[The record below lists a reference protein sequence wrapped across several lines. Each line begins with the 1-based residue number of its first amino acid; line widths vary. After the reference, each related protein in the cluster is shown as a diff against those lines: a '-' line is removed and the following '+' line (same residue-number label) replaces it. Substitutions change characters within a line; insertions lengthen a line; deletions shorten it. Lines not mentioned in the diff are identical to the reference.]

1 MKILRNTLLSGFI
14 LLATLS
20 CKKEYNEIPVKQ
32 ENGEV
37 WLSGGLY
44 HCAQQIRLDNGDTL
58 VVPLEDVI
66 SLRSGDRI
74 NVKFKEIGQNKNCSQ
89 YIDCEIIEIL
99 KLE

>member
-1 MKILRNTLLSGFI
+1 MRILRNTLLLGLI
-14 LLATLS
+14 LPVALS
-20 CKKEYNEIPVKQ
+20 CKKDFNEISVQQ

-58 VVPLEDVI
+58 VVSLEDVI
-66 SLRSGDRI
+66 SLRSGDKV
-74 NVKFKEIGQNKNCSQ
+74 NVKFKTIGTNKNCSQ
-89 YIDCEIIEIL
+89 YIDAEIIDIL

>member
-1 MKILRNTLLSGFI
+1 MKILRNALLFSFI
-14 LLATLS
+14 LLVALS
-20 CKKEYNEIPVKQ
+20 CKKDDNEIPIKQ
-32 ENGEV
+32 ESGEV

-44 HCAQQIRLDNGDTL
+44 HCAQQIRLDKGDTL
-58 VVPLEDVI
+58 VVSLENVI

-74 NVKFKEIGQNKNCSQ
+74 NVKFKEIGQNKNCPQ